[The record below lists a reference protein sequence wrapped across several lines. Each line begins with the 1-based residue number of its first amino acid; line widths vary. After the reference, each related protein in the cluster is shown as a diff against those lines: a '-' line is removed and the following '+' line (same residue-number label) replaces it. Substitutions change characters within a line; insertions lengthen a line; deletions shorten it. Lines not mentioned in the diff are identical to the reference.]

1 MPIIRRDKDPDVVLV
16 GDCPCD
22 GWMIDLLM
30 WVGSIIGLENF
41 DHEVSQLFLN
51 N

>member
-1 MPIIRRDKDPDVVLV
+1 MPIIRRDKDPDVVWV

-30 WVGSIIGLENF
+30 WVGSIIGLF
-41 DHEVSQLFLN
+41 SSCQASGPSLIK
-51 N
+51 